1 MNMLGRIAIVWF
13 GLAAVLLAGIAFGV
27 AARVPSGGLTDLLLI
42 TQDLGVMLGVV
53 AVAAALRLAPG
64 LASSI
69 AGAMTALGSA
79 GVFRSADRRRRLIA
93 VLVLAAVA
101 ILIGWIGS
109 GVVFDGYA
117 LSMDEFMATFDAVIF
132 EHGDLMAPV
141 AAQWRGYED
150 ALQPLFVL
158 HPAGGAFW
166 VSGYLPVNAGLRAL
180 AGTVHAEAL
189 MSPVLA
195 GLSIVGVFGVGRRI
209 WPARPEIGVWAAV
222 LLATSSQVLVAA
234 MTPYAMTAHLAFNL
248 VWLWLFLGGGWRG
261 HAAAAVVA
269 FLACGLHQLIFHPLF
284 AAPFVLQ
291 LWLERRWR
299 AASFHTLA
307 YAAIC
312 AFWIDFGALRL
323 WAANSSSADPGAVG
337 FAAQIASLLE
347 AIHVEAIPLMA
358 KNLVRF
364 VTWQNPLTAPLLIL
378 STVGALREKGT
389 LRSLLLGLV
398 LTTVAMTI
406 LEPYQGHGWGYRYLH
421 GLLGSVCLLAAW
433 QWSRLVGPSDGRRA
447 RAGAFVAVA
456 AASILVLL
464 PLRAWQA
471 HSVAA
476 PQAAAERAIRGART
490 QVVLVDE
497 AGVWFGLDFVR
508 NDPYLRNRPL
518 VLEPTALTDAQA
530 RALCARYTVTIFD
543 RADAARYGVP
553 TFPPP
558 AGSSWSGSKAA
569 ALCPNAVRLPR
580 SG

>member
-1 MNMLGRIAIVWF
+1 
-13 GLAAVLLAGIAFGV
+13 
-27 AARVPSGGLTDLLLI
+27 
-42 TQDLGVMLGVV
+42 
-53 AVAAALRLAPG
+53 
-64 LASSI
+64 
-69 AGAMTALGSA
+69 
-79 GVFRSADRRRRLIA
+79 
-93 VLVLAAVA
+93 
-101 ILIGWIGS
+101 
-109 GVVFDGYA
+109 
-117 LSMDEFMATFDAVIF
+117 
-132 EHGDLMAPV
+132 
-141 AAQWRGYED
+141 
-150 ALQPLFVL
+150 
-158 HPAGGAFW
+158 
-166 VSGYLPVNAGLRAL
+166 
-180 AGTVHAEAL
+180 
-189 MSPVLA
+189 
-195 GLSIVGVFGVGRRI
+195 
-209 WPARPEIGVWAAV
+209 
-222 LLATSSQVLVAA
+222 
-234 MTPYAMTAHLAFNL
+234 
-248 VWLWLFLGGGWRG
+248 
-261 HAAAAVVA
+261 
-269 FLACGLHQLIFHPLF
+269 
-284 AAPFVLQ
+284 
-291 LWLERRWR
+291 
-299 AASFHTLA
+299 
-307 YAAIC
+307 
-312 AFWIDFGALRL
+312 
-323 WAANSSSADPGAVG
+323 
-337 FAAQIASLLE
+337 
-347 AIHVEAIPLMA
+347 MA

-378 STVGALREKGT
+378 SMVGALREKGT

-421 GLLGSVCLLAAW
+421 GLLGSACLLAAW